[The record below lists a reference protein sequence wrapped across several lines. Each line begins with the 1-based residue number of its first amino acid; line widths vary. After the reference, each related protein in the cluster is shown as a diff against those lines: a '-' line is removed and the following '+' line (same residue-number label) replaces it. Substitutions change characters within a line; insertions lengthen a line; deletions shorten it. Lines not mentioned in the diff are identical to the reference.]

1 MSRPTRTQVQGNQ
14 MKSYCPYCEK
24 TMHATVVD
32 AVVVHT
38 IKGVEVSVDARL
50 VKCDVCGNE
59 FNSPELDQDLAD
71 MAMRAYRAKADLLTP
86 DAIRA
91 FRAAFD
97 LTQQEL
103 ARLLGWGIATLSRYE
118 NGAIQDDAHDRALR
132 MIMRPETLMAEVR
145 RNPDALSPPRRDAV
159 LARLRN
165 RTCESAA
172 YLSFIRDYRA
182 DYEPDIRSGYRAFD
196 PDRFTAMA
204 AHFCKEPGVPRT
216 ILNKLMWYADFN
228 NYRDSTVS
236 ISGARYAHL
245 PHGPAPDNYDALLT
259 YLTSVRHVLQC
270 REESAGPYAWEVL
283 VSCAAPDYSL
293 FSNRELGVLATVAE
307 HFKETKAGEI
317 SEISRREAGYSA
329 TADGE
334 IISYEFADE
343 LLVKLE

>member
-1 MSRPTRTQVQGNQ
+1 MR
-14 MKSYCPYCEK
+14 SYCPYCEK
-24 TMHATVVD
+24 TTSAAVVD
-32 AVVVHT
+32 AVVPHT
-38 IKGVEVSVDARL
+38 IKGVEIAVEAKL
-50 VKCDVCGNE
+50 VKCEECGNE
-59 FNSPELDQDLAD
+59 FNSPELGQDIAE
-71 MAMRAYRAKADLLTP
+71 MALHAYRAKADLLTP

-118 NGAIQDDAHDRALR
+118 NGAIQDEAHDRALR
-132 MIMRPETLMAEVR
+132 MIMRPEALMAEVR
-145 RNPDALSPPRRDAV
+145 RNPDALSAPRRDAV
-159 LARLRN
+159 LSRLRN
-165 RTCESAA
+165 RTYESAA

-216 ILNKLMWYADFN
+216 KLNKLLWYADFN

-259 YLTSVRHVLQC
+259 YLTSVRDVLQC
-270 REESAGPYAWEVL
+270 REESAGPYVWEVL
-283 VSCAAPDYSL
+283 VSNVAPDYAL
-293 FSNRELGVLATVAE
+293 FSNRELRVLTAVAE

-317 SEISRREAGYSA
+317 SEVSHRESGYRA
-329 TADGE
+329 TRDGE
-334 IISYEFADE
+334 IISYEYADE
-343 LLVKLE
+343 MLVKLE